1 MTGEDSITDA
11 SEARPEADTSPEN
24 GVPRLQ
30 LTPGLAVS
38 PLNLAATYVAI
49 GVLWIVA
56 SDALL
61 AILVGEGAL
70 LSFLQSVKGF
80 AFVAVTGILLF
91 VLVRRHVRINS
102 AALAEVEEANVR
114 LEELAAFPRL
124 NPIPIILLDRE
135 GRVRYANPAAWR
147 LADNTESQGF
157 RGLLPRRIRF
167 IVRECLATGRPATEI
182 EVAVAGRTLR
192 WSFFPAGTD
201 GAVYAYGRDVS
212 NEVELG
218 KRLIRAERLE
228 TSGLLAAGIAHDFNN
243 VLTIVKGYAQFLL
256 PQLEEHDPMRLCVK
270 DILEAAERAEDLTHR
285 FAVLTRGTEET
296 RVVDLS
302 EEVLGLGSFLRRVVS
317 RHLSVRYDVDDE
329 PVTTRIDPAQF
340 GRLLMNLVTNAS
352 DAIGDE
358 PGEIIVK
365 TQLHHDEPLDGE
377 RQPTH
382 ARLIVS
388 DTGPGMDEATLER
401 IFEPFFSTKTSGH
414 GTGLGLA
421 VVKSIVEQYGGTI
434 DVKTRPGKGTTFIV
448 DFPYVPPINGQ
459 PVGSPVSANS
469 SA

>member
-1 MTGEDSITDA
+1 MTGEDSSA
-11 SEARPEADTSPEN
+11 SAPDTERAANSPPGSDE
-24 GVPRLQ
+24 PRVR

-38 PLNLAATYVAI
+38 PLHLAAAYVAI
-49 GVLWIVA
+49 GVIWIVA

-61 AILVGEGAL
+61 ATLVGGGAL
-70 LSFLQSVKGF
+70 LSLLQSVKGF
-80 AFVAVTGILLF
+80 AFVTVTGALLF
-91 VLVRRHVRINS
+91 VLVRRHVRVNR

-147 LADNTESQGF
+147 LAYDTDSQGL
-157 RGLLPRRIRF
+157 RGLLPRRTRF
-167 IVRECLATGRPATEI
+167 IVRECLATGRPAAEI
-182 EVAVAGRTLR
+182 EVTLASRTLR
-192 WSFFPAGTD
+192 WSFFPAGAD
-201 GAVYAYGRDVS
+201 GVVYAYGRDVS

-218 KRLIRAERLE
+218 KRLVRAERLE

-256 PQLEEHDPMRLCVK
+256 PQLEEHDPMRLCITE
-270 DILEAAERAEDLTHR
+270 ILEAAERAEGLTQR
-285 FAVLTRGTEET
+285 FATLTRGTEET
-296 RVVDLS
+296 RIVDLS

-317 RHLSVRYDVDDE
+317 RHVSVRYDVDDE

-340 GRLLMNLVTNAS
+340 GRLLMNLVMNAS
-352 DAIGDE
+352 DAIGDD
-358 PGEIIVK
+358 PGEVLVQTRRHRNK
-365 TQLHHDEPLDGE
+365 PLDGE
-377 RQPTH
+377 RQPEH
-382 ARLIVS
+382 ARLIIS
-388 DTGPGMDEATLER
+388 DTGPGMDESTLER

-421 VVKSIVEQYGGTI
+421 VVKSIVDQYGGAI
-434 DVKTRPGKGTTFIV
+434 DVKTGPGKGTTFIV
-448 DFPYVPPINGQ
+448 DFPYVPPIDSEPMAPPAN
-459 PVGSPVSANS
+459 ANS